1 MKEMTAVV
9 WRSSLSGQ
17 VTKPGALITIMVN
30 HCLFISSRYHYFI
43 ISSYVLSL
51 TGCAVGVCGVDVL
64 EIVAYSW
71 CRKPR
76 ILSWCVCM
84 VKKRQTNKLETLMR
98 VACVKELKHEH
109 LLEVVQTNFAV
120 CRR

>member
-1 MKEMTAVV
+1 
-9 WRSSLSGQ
+9 
-17 VTKPGALITIMVN
+17 MVN
-30 HCLFISSRYHYFI
+30 DCLFISSRYHYFI

-51 TGCAVGVCGVDVL
+51 TGCVVGVYGVDVL

-71 CRKPR
+71 CRRPC

-98 VACVKELKHEH
+98 VACEEELKHEH
-109 LLEVVQTNFAV
+109 LLEVVLTNFAYLQSTYSMQKV
-120 CRR
+120 INFFLLNSSVFSKHSDY